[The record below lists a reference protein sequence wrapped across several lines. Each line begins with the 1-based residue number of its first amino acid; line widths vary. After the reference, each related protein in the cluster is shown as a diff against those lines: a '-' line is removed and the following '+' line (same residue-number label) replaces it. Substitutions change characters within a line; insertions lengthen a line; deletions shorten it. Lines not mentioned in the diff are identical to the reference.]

1 MSKRDRRVSKLQA
14 NLMFAVLREIK
25 DVSFAEP
32 SRRSGVCA
40 STISKWCKSEKHGGV
55 RFPQLR
61 TLLALADAYG
71 LQITVESKAEPRL
84 AADDGRSATAH

>member
-1 MSKRDRRVSKLQA
+1 MKRDRRVSKLQA

-25 DVSFAEP
+25 DVSFAEA

-61 TLLALADAYG
+61 TLIALADAYG
-71 LQITVESKAEPRL
+71 LEIAVMPREQPLRL
-84 AADDGRSATAH
+84 AADGVSAAAH